1 MYRTD
6 LEASKPTA
14 DKSARML
21 KGRSEKEETNMRE
34 QDSLQ
39 ERNLALM
46 RRFYEARANKDLEGI
61 MECLTEDVVW
71 RYPGRNVLSRE
82 YRGKE
87 DVASFFQSLRELTGD
102 DFSSK
107 VERILVDEN
116 VALVYEC
123 PSGTMKGRS
132 LEWETVLVFK
142 LRDGGIAEG
151 KPFQHTQ
158 YELDEWWN
166 S

>member
-1 MYRTD
+1 
-6 LEASKPTA
+6 
-14 DKSARML
+14 
-21 KGRSEKEETNMRE
+21 MRE

-46 RRFYEARANKDLEGI
+46 RRFYEARANKDLERI
-61 MECLTEDVVW
+61 MECLTEDVVC

-87 DVASFFQSLRELTGD
+87 DVASFFRSLRELTGD

-107 VERILVDEN
+107 VERILVDETM
-116 VALVYEC
+116 ALVYER

-151 KPFQHTQ
+151 KAFQHTQ
-158 YELDEWWN
+158 YELDE
-166 S
+166 

>member
-1 MYRTD
+1 
-6 LEASKPTA
+6 
-14 DKSARML
+14 ML
-21 KGRSEKEETNMRE
+21 KDRSEKEETNMRE

-46 RRFYEARANKDLEGI
+46 RRFYEARANKDLERI

-87 DVASFFQSLRELTGD
+87 DVASFFRSLRELTGD

-116 VALVYEC
+116 VALVYEH

-132 LEWETVLVFK
+132 LEWETVLVFN

-151 KPFQHTQ
+151 KAFQHTQ
-158 YELDEWWN
+158 YELDE
-166 S
+166 